1 MLHVL
6 VFFLTRCL
14 AHSSCSWP
22 TQWTMAKLWPSYARR
37 HRVHPLHVQNWSS
50 LNYLNMVAFI
60 ELMTHCKI
68 KAVGQLQLLWI
79 RMRGI
84 YLWNDVQYIDAYIHT
99 YIYINIAG
107 DAVWPVWGPLR
118 LAPIML
124 WQNCLYCS
132 RWYKDI
138 LAEHHDI
145 IQLIVFCLSSV
156 WREIDSLSLKWINTR
171 TASLTSW
178 RVLGPIT

>member
-1 MLHVL
+1 MQDIVGQAFASCLHVIRCCMCWY
-6 VFFLTRCL
+6 FFLTCCL
-14 AHSSCSWP
+14 AHSSCSWL
-22 TQWTMAKLWPSYARR
+22 TQWTMAKLWPSYACRC
-37 HRVHPLHVQNWSS
+37 RVHPLHMQNWSS
-50 LNYLNMVAFI
+50 LNYLNMVAFMEWRTI
-60 ELMTHCKI
+60 HRC
-68 KAVGQLQLLWI
+68 
-79 RMRGI
+79 
-84 YLWNDVQYIDAYIHT
+84 IHT

-107 DAVWPVWGPLR
+107 DAVWPVWGSLR

-156 WREIDSLSLKWINTR
+156 WREIDSLSLKWTNTR
-171 TASLTSW
+171 TVSLTSW
-178 RVLGPIT
+178 GVLGPIT